1 MLRPVV
7 KFHEASTPKLTMFWL
22 ISISTMLQIFIDEE
36 ILLTGNYHS
45 TPIFC
50 LTKGKTNCSGTPA
63 TLLLD
68 CISVVVKKIFGL
80 KIFKPV

>member
-1 MLRPVV
+1 MV
-7 KFHEASTPKLTMFWL
+7 KFHEASTPKLAMSWL

-36 ILLTGNYHS
+36 ILLTDNYHS

-50 LTKGKTNCSGTPA
+50 LTRGKTNCSGMAA

-68 CISVVVKKIFGL
+68 CISVYLLLFKKIL
-80 KIFKPV
+80 V